1 MTVYDFDNTIYDGES
16 PYDFYLFSLKYNPKV
31 VRFVPPLAY
40 YGMRYS
46 KEKCTLEEL
55 EHAMAKYLKA
65 YLNSFDDIDGMVS
78 AFWDALIGPMPMTS
92 GLTPVVATDTIL
104 ARIGAPTSLAF
115 SSLIRITPEDASFMP
130 DALPAVTL
138 PSSWKGGFS
147 FASFSRLASL
157 LGYSSVS

>member
-1 MTVYDFDNTIYDGES
+1 MRVFDFDNTIYDGES

-65 YLNSFDDIDGMVS
+65 YLSSFDDIDGMVN
-78 AFWDALIGPMPMTS
+78 AFWDAHMHKIKHWYHPQPDDVIMTGSFDYTMNEIQRRSIAIRWSSSTSILELTRSRCSVRCLAQTLCPMS
-92 GLTPVVATDTIL
+92 SIATT
-104 ARIGAPTSLAF
+104 
-115 SSLIRITPEDASFMP
+115 
-130 DALPAVTL
+130 
-138 PSSWKGGFS
+138 
-147 FASFSRLASL
+147 
-157 LGYSSVS
+157 

>member
-1 MTVYDFDNTIYDGES
+1 MRVFDFDNTIYDGDS

-78 AFWDALIGPMPMTS
+78 AFWDAHMHKIKHWYHPQPDDVIMT
-92 GLTPVVATDTIL
+92 G
-104 ARIGAPTSLAF
+104 
-115 SSLIRITPEDASFMP
+115 SFDYTMNEIQR
-130 DALPAVTL
+130 
-138 PSSWKGGFS
+138 
-147 FASFSRLASL
+147 RL
-157 LGYSSVS
+157 GI

>member
-1 MTVYDFDNTIYDGES
+1 M
-16 PYDFYLFSLKYNPKV
+16 
-31 VRFVPPLAY
+31 VRPAFL
-40 YGMRYS
+40 
-46 KEKCTLEEL
+46 
-55 EHAMAKYLKA
+55 
-65 YLNSFDDIDGMVS
+65 S

-138 PSSWKGGFS
+138 PSSLKVGFS

>member
-1 MTVYDFDNTIYDGES
+1 MRVFDFDNTIYDGES

-65 YLNSFDDIDGMVS
+65 YL
-78 AFWDALIGPMPMTS
+78 W
-92 GLTPVVATDTIL
+92 
-104 ARIGAPTSLAF
+104 
-115 SSLIRITPEDASFMP
+115 
-130 DALPAVTL
+130 
-138 PSSWKGGFS
+138 
-147 FASFSRLASL
+147 
-157 LGYSSVS
+157 